1 MSSSNLNGRRDEVS
15 KQKEKTKMTRHRLVS
30 TALLV
35 LFGIAGLS
43 AVRAV
48 EPKAAL
54 TKKELKTAIAS
65 AKTPEEHYRIAA
77 YFTSQAERMLA
88 EAKEHDE
95 LAALY
100 AESPNPAA
108 MKQPMSGRT
117 AEHCRHFAEY
127 ARKAAQQDQELAKM
141 HRDMAKQAK

>member
-1 MSSSNLNGRRDEVS
+1 MA
-15 KQKEKTKMTRHRLVS
+15 RHRLLS
-30 TALLV
+30 SALLV
-35 LFGIAGLS
+35 LLGIGGLS

-77 YFTSQAERMLA
+77 YFTNQAERMLA

-100 AESPNPAA
+100 AESPNAA
-108 MKQPMSGRT
+108 AIKQPMSGRT
-117 AEHCRHFAEY
+117 AEHCKYFAEY
-127 ARKAAQQDQELAKM
+127 ARRAAQQDQELAKM
-141 HRDMAKQAK
+141 HKDMAEQAK